1 MKMPNTELQL
11 FIDNL
16 PILPPVEISDEL
28 ERLGYKGQDE
38 QRRTLALMAYRHIR
52 RLKRLYLE
60 GEYFR
65 NLPPKQNVLMVGP
78 TGCGKTFLVELL
90 FQHIFKLPTVIVDIT
105 SFSESGYIGGDTR
118 TILTRLIDAA
128 GGNPWLALCGV
139 VCIDEFDKLASS
151 NSNARFAGQ
160 GTTKDVSGY
169 GVQRELL
176 AMLEG
181 TEVMVPMDYGF
192 SAFGERA
199 ELSTR
204 DISFIACGA
213 FSGIDDLLRA
223 NHSNI
228 GFFGGKENGNSVDF
242 TLERAA
248 LFQKYGFLPELIGR
262 FSRIVEFP
270 PLPSETL
277 RRILTENILPQFQ
290 NEFRGEGLELTVTD
304 DALSHIVKYSQ
315 KRETGARGLQNEL
328 LAAVEQ
334 AAFETF
340 MRKTDSEVKIILSNG
355 QLASE
360 ICSLPDKPEIAKKT
374 VKPQERGIHSNS
386 IRVQH
391 SQ

>member
-1 MKMPNTELQL
+1 MPNTELQL

-16 PILPPVEISDEL
+16 PLLPPVEISNEL
-28 ERLGYKGQDE
+28 ERLGYRGQDE

-65 NLPPKQNVLMVGP
+65 NLPPKQNVLMIGP

-105 SFSESGYIGGDTR
+105 SFSESGYIGDDTR
-118 TILTRLIDAA
+118 TILTRLVHAS

-192 SAFGERA
+192 SEFGERA
-199 ELSTR
+199 GLSTR
-204 DISFIACGA
+204 DIPFIACGA
-213 FSGIDDLLRA
+213 FSGIDDLLQASR
-223 NHSNI
+223 SNI
-228 GFFGGKENGNSVDF
+228 GFFGGKESNNSAGLSIQR
-242 TLERAA
+242 TA

-262 FSRIVEFP
+262 FSRIVQFP

-290 NEFRGEGLELTVTD
+290 NEFRGEKLELTVTD
-304 DALSHIVKYSQ
+304 DAMSHIINHSK
-315 KRETGARGLQNEL
+315 KRGTGARGLQNEL
-328 LAAVEQ
+328 LAAVEK

-340 MRKTDSEVKIILSNG
+340 MRQTDAEVKITLSNG
-355 QLASE
+355 QLISETCKLSASL
-360 ICSLPDKPEIAKKT
+360 SYPKKRKNNET
-374 VKPQERGIHSNS
+374 
-386 IRVQH
+386 
-391 SQ
+391 